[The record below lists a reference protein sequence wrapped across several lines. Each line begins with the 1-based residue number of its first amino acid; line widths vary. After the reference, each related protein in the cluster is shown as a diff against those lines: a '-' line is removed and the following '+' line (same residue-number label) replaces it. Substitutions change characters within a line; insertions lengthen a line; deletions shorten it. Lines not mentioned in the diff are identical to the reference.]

1 MPKLKASQGDRFF
14 GRMEVKTSAS
24 PFGRI
29 GFERCASIPASNDRS
44 LSELVAF
51 AVTATKIGRMSF
63 AYLCRN
69 ILVASYPYCQFWP
82 CREIHPCWASE
93 YREGLHRTVNLPM
106 QLFHKAQGLPVH
118 PSRDLRYIPSVSSA
132 AVQPLY

>member
-1 MPKLKASQGDRFF
+1 MPKSDKPQGDLFF
-14 GRMEVKTSAS
+14 GRMEVKTSAN

-63 AYLCRN
+63 AYLCRK
-69 ILVASYPYCQFWP
+69 ILVASYPYCQLSAI
-82 CREIHPCWASE
+82 REIYIHVGHLYIE
-93 YREGLHRTVNLPM
+93 QDYI
-106 QLFHKAQGLPVH
+106 VH
-118 PSRDLRYIPSVSSA
+118 
-132 AVQPLY
+132 